1 MRKNV
6 KKVKGHSNKN
16 KKILTN
22 LSAIHTRGSGS
33 SKLKLMRIHPG
44 LKDGGLH
51 PACWWGDSFLFLR
64 QLQSGGGGGGGVG
77 ISFGVEELVKLLSDG
92 GSEEGVKLQSGGA
105 GSDEGVKL
113 QSGGS
118 DEGVKL
124 QSGGGSDE
132 GVKLQSGGGS
142 DEGVKLQSGGS
153 DEGVKLQSGGSE
165 EGVKLQSG
173 GGGSDE
179 GVKLQSGDSDEG
191 VKLQSGGSDEGV
203 KLQSGDGSDEGVKLQ
218 SGSSEDGVKLQ
229 SSGSAEGVKLQSGGS
244 DERVK
249 LQSGGGVG
257 GGDEGVTLEIVI
269 LDPRERVI
277 TRTARQL
284 ESDATC
290 LLTGLRA
297 NFSGPARM
305 YFNRYLD
312 HKAHVDYYGMVVYV
326 QNIVHPQLFFAALE

>member
-1 MRKNV
+1 VQSYTWIR
-6 KKVKGHSNKN
+6 
-16 KKILTN
+16 IQQ
-22 LSAIHTRGSGS
+22 
-33 SKLKLMRIHPG
+33 LKLMRIHPG

-77 ISFGVEELVKLLSDG
+77 ISFGVEELVKLLSGG
-92 GSEEGVKLQSGGA
+92 GSEEGVKLQSDGA

-113 QSGGS
+113 QS
-118 DEGVKL
+118 D
-124 QSGGGSDE
+124 GGG
-132 GVKLQSGGGS
+132 GGGVGG
-142 DEGVKLQSGGS
+142 GVGISGCV
-153 DEGVKLQSGGSE
+153 EELVKLQSGGSE

-179 GVKLQSGDSDEG
+179 GVKLQSGGGVGGSDEG
-191 VKLQSGGSDEGV
+191 VKLQSGGSD
-203 KLQSGDGSDEGVKLQ
+203 D
-218 SGSSEDGVKLQ
+218 
-229 SSGSAEGVKLQSGGS
+229 EGVKLQSGGS

-312 HKAHVDYYGMVVYV
+312 HSDKAHVDYYGMVVYV